1 MKQLLLFFLIIPSLL
16 MAQEDQKYLAGAV
29 PEEGGK
35 VVFAKEI
42 SIPSLT
48 KDQVYDIM
56 YIWAQKY
63 FSEEGRRLVYSDKD
77 KGDIAAIGEEYLVF
91 QSTALSLDRSIM
103 NYRVTI
109 ECENSAANIK
119 MTGIRYEYNVSY
131 QRDPEKYSAEEWIT
145 DKYAL
150 NKKKD
155 KLNRGNGKFRR
166 KTVDFAED
174 MFASAMAAF
183 NIQPAAVI
191 TPAIALTPAQ
201 QQQAQQNVA
210 ITVPINQ
217 QIAKASTNNNIE
229 VCQGLTAF
237 EPDKIPSTL
246 LNMLPDS
253 KMQVFPLDNE
263 KMIERYATWKEIGKM
278 FGKNIASISISQDS
292 EVYKA
297 IKDND
302 IYTITFSKKDDPET
316 WFMIQCSKQGE
327 STDGQQKIIIGEI
340 LNVWIR

>member
-1 MKQLLLFFLIIPSLL
+1 MKHLLLFLLFIPSLL

-35 VVFAKEI
+35 VVFTKEI
-42 SIPSLT
+42 SLPSLSQ
-48 KDQVYDIM
+48 DQIYDVM
-56 YIWAQKY
+56 HLWAEKF
-63 FSEEGRRLVYSDKD
+63 FSEEGRRLVYSDKE

-91 QSTALSLDRSIM
+91 QSTALSLDRALM

-109 ECENSAANIK
+109 ECENNAVK
-119 MTGIRYEYNVSY
+119 MKLSGIRYEYNVSY
-131 QRDPEKYSAEEWIT
+131 QRDPEKYTAEEWII

-166 KTVDFAED
+166 KTIDFADE
-174 MFASAMAAF
+174 MFQSAEAAF
-183 NIQPAAVI
+183 GIQPAGTT
-191 TPAIALTPAQ
+191 TPAIALVLAQ
-201 QQQAQQNVA
+201 QQQQQQTTTT
-210 ITVPINQ
+210 TVPAQ
-217 QIAKASTNNNIE
+217 QIAAAPVSNNTD
-229 VCQGLTAF
+229 VCQGLSAF

-246 LNMLPDS
+246 LSMLPES
-253 KMQVFPLDNE
+253 RMQVSPANNE
-263 KMIERYATWKEIGKM
+263 TLIERYATWKEMGKM
-278 FGKNIASISISQDS
+278 FGKNIASVSISPDS

-302 IYTITFSKKDDPET
+302 IYTISFSKKDDPET
-316 WFMIQCSKQGE
+316 WFMIQCIKQGE
-327 STDGQQKIIIGEI
+327 STEGQQKIIIGEI